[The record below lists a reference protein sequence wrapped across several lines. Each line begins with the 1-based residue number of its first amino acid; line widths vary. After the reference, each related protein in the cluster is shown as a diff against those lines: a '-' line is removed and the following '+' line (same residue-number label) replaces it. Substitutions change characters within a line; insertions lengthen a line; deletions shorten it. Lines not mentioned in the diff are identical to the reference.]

1 MKSTFSSHVL
11 SQLTSS
17 GFSVTKD
24 LRENQ
29 WELRDGEDVVARSRS
44 LGDLCRRVAKD
55 LGIEWKYG

>member
-1 MKSTFSSHVL
+1 MKSTFSSHIL

-29 WELRDGEDVVARSRS
+29 WELRDGKEVVAHSKS

-55 LGIEWKYG
+55 LGIGWK

>member
-1 MKSTFSSHVL
+1 MNHTFSSHIL

-29 WELRDGEDVVARSRS
+29 WELRDGEEVLARNRA
-44 LGDLCRRVAKD
+44 LGDLCRGVAKD
-55 LGIEWKYG
+55 LGIEWK